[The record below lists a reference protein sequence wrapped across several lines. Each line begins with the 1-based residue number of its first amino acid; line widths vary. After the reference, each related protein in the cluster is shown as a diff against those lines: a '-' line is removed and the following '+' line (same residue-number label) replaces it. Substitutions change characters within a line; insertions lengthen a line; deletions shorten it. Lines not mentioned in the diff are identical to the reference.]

1 MEEIL
6 IYVALTSCFFAGLS
20 VLYSKVR
27 PRFPIRVNCW
37 FCQKDLVVT
46 YHERNSWDCPF
57 CEQYNGFSADG
68 GYNKPLQAQW
78 SSLLNPNSNSV
89 AGQFK
94 VPNRLCKS
102 CSINQELKIQQLSTF
117 SPKSEETFDA
127 ELSRFKLHLEQVY
140 RLCRQCNRTLEIQLA
155 QEEKLLRPEILA
167 WKLDLSRR
175 HGHGRENMR
184 LYQMDSSVQILWIFM
199 LLGCLNCA
207 TRPLLDGKLRHILFR
222 PAFTTFL

>member
-175 HGHGRENMR
+175 HGHGRENMVNKSNDI
-184 LYQMDSSVQILWIFM
+184 YKFCHS
-199 LLGCLNCA
+199 
-207 TRPLLDGKLRHILFR
+207 
-222 PAFTTFL
+222 AFFFI